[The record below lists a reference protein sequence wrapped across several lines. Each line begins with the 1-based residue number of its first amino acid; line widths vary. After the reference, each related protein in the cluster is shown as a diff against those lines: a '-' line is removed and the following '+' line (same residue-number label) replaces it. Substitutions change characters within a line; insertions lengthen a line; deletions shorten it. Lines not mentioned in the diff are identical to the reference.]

1 MRIPRDRRRSRP
13 LLLPIGDLSSCEP
26 SFGTLQPDLAAQF
39 ANRSDAWR
47 LVRLIGRLRNTIHG
61 APMSAIGTS
70 GSQRRSLVGIPAEER
85 REVAELADAL
95 GGGDPWG
102 LTVTMA
108 SAYLEPDRFTERLM
122 APAIALLDTILS
134 LTD

>member
-1 MRIPRDRRRSRP
+1 
-13 LLLPIGDLSSCEP
+13 
-26 SFGTLQPDLAAQF
+26 
-39 ANRSDAWR
+39 
-47 LVRLIGRLRNTIHG
+47 
-61 APMSAIGTS
+61 MSAIGTS

-134 LTD
+134 LTDVRRLPGVGAGAP